1 MYVLQDALKWLK
13 INENRCA
20 AGNRTATG
28 LRAGFPP
35 IQTQIETVLTV
46 IRLAIKKKNLGKNRA
61 NVKFDDGGA

>member
-46 IRLAIKKKNLGKNRA
+46 IRLAIKKKI
-61 NVKFDDGGA
+61 